1 MSILHRSLS
10 IFELRNLIKN
20 HDYPDFWSL
29 LIKASVRRIRIKIKN
44 EEKVLPEEPKDMPEN
59 AGERI
64 EEIF

>member
-1 MSILHRSLS
+1 M
-10 IFELRNLIKN
+10 IKN

-44 EEKVLPEEPKDMPEN
+44 EEKGLPEEQKDMPEN

-64 EEIF
+64 EDIF